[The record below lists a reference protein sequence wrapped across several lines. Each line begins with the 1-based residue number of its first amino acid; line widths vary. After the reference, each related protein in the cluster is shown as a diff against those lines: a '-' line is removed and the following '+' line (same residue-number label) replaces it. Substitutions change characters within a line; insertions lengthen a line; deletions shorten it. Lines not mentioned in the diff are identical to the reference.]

1 MLRTCALSFLLA
13 STALAVEAGVPAP
26 APAVAPASAGVP
38 TKAEVEALIQQGQTW
53 LLSQAQPDGAFIPG
67 KKYVLGITQLATDA
81 LVAQPCAIPVTDP
94 VIVKALALQMSF
106 KQKDGGF
113 YEVDGPANY
122 TTSLA
127 LMLLSATKTG
137 DPATI
142 TAAQNFV
149 LGIQNVTEKS
159 LSKGGIGYGS
169 KGPGFEDLSNTTFAL
184 EALKS
189 SGMSSGDP
197 RMKEALKFLER
208 CHNLSSVNKL
218 PWVTND
224 GGAVYAP
231 DESKAGGS
239 WNPDAGT
246 PQEQTKL
253 TSYGSMTYALISS
266 YLTLDLAKDDPRVVA
281 ALNWVKQ
288 NYQFEANPG
297 MPVGPDKN
305 GKLREKQ
312 GLFYYYAAMAKTFD
326 LLDAQGMELPN
337 GKKADWRADLFA
349 VIKAGA
355 LPAEGGKGVF
365 WVNQNADRWG
375 EGFPHLTT
383 AYMIK
388 ALKRID
394 ASL

>member
-1 MLRTCALSFLLA
+1 MIRTCALSLLLA
-13 STALAVEAGVPAP
+13 SAVIAADAAP
-26 APAVAPASAGVP
+26 ALP
-38 TKAEVEALIQQGQTW
+38 TKAEVEALITQGQTW
-53 LLSQAQPDGAFIPG
+53 LTAQAQPDGAFVPG
-67 KKYVLGITQLATDA
+67 KKYVLGITQLAADA
-81 LVAQPCAIPVTDP
+81 LVAQPCGLPVTDP
-94 VIVKALALQMSF
+94 VIVKALALQASF

-127 LMLLSATKTG
+127 LMLLTATKTG
-137 DPATI
+137 DQATI

-149 LGIQNVTEKS
+149 LGIQNVDDRS
-159 LSKGGIGYGS
+159 PSKGGIGYGS

-189 SGMSSGDP
+189 SGVSSGDP
-197 RMKEALKFLER
+197 RMQQALKFLEK
-208 CHNLSSVNKL
+208 CQNLSSVNKQ

-239 WNPDAGT
+239 SNPDSGT
-246 PQEQTKL
+246 PQEPTKL

-281 ALNWVKQ
+281 ALTWVKQ
-288 NYQFEANPG
+288 NYQFDANPG

-326 LLDAQGMELPN
+326 LLDAQAMDLPN

-355 LPAEGGKGVF
+355 LPGKDGKGVF
-365 WVNQNADRWG
+365 WVNQNAERWG